1 MKKLIRSFTSSFYYF
16 TMVQQQNTGIFWKPV
31 HNSHPPPRY
40 HIHVWICP
48 YPLSITVFVMAQ
60 LIPVSLSVCCG
71 LWDLK
76 RFQYCSLRFDLHIS
90 LGVRWANVWDDTLN
104 KPKASFR
111 NLGMNLL
118 CSWPVFRY
126 GHGSPHNSNIWEYHS
141 NHTRNY
147 VYIHFGSG
155 RLRNATKKIPPLNWL
170 SKQGMKKSVYHS
182 EMFSLLLLL
191 LHTFTNL

>member
-1 MKKLIRSFTSSFYYF
+1 MKKLIRSITSSFHYF
-16 TMVQQQNTGIFWKPV
+16 IMVQRHNTGIFWKLV
-31 HNSHPPPRY
+31 CSCHPPLRY
-40 HIHVWICP
+40 DIHVWISP
-48 YPLSITVFVMAQ
+48 YPLSIIVFVTAQ

-76 RFQYCSLRFDLHIS
+76 RFQYCSLGFDLHLS
-90 LGVRWANVWDDTLN
+90 LGVRWTNVWDDTLH

-118 CSWPVFRY
+118 YSWPVFRSGY
-126 GHGSPHNSNIWEYHS
+126 GSPHNSNIWEYHL

-155 RLRNATKKIPPLNWL
+155 RLRMPQKRSPLWTRWANGEWKICL
-170 SKQGMKKSVYHS
+170 SFWNVSSTVNFIAYIY
-182 EMFSLLLLL
+182 
-191 LHTFTNL
+191 